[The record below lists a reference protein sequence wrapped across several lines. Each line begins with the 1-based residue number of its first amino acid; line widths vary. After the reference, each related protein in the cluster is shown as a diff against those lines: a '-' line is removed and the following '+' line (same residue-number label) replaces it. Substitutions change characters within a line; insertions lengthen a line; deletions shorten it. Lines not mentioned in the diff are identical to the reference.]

1 MNQKIVYC
9 CHILE
14 VVMEELEKKFQELK
28 LELAAY
34 KRDRF
39 WLAVVGGVIL
49 AFLGFT
55 NFFAIP
61 REVNAKLPDAVQ
73 AQLASDEGKKQIS
86 AQVGEAFKSIDRTSI
101 LEELV
106 VIKDQALTSAAAID
120 EEKAR
125 ASNAGR
131 DISTLLTQLSESVN
145 DWEDLE
151 PSNWTV
157 YGGGHPNPSYF
168 QDKLGFVH
176 LRGLLIPTEEF
187 YKSDN
192 VKDIN
197 LPILPMT
204 YYQFQVA
211 CSSGGQLKLCQ
222 MGISGEF
229 ANFLGDKVD
238 WISLDGI
245 TYLAAPPQQN

>member
-1 MNQKIVYC
+1 
-9 CHILE
+9 
-14 VVMEELEKKFQELK
+14 MEELEKKFQELK

-106 VIKDQALTSAAAID
+106 VIKDQALTSAAEIE

-131 DISTLLTQLSESVN
+131 DISNLLTQLSGTVD
-145 DWEDLE
+145 DWEDIK
-151 PSNWTV
+151 PKANWGA
-157 YGGGHPNPSYF
+157 YDYEGWPNPSYIR
-168 QDKLGFVH
+168 DKLGFVH
-176 LRGLLIPTEEF
+176 LRGLVVLENADDAGKKNPITVLPDGFQPQVWLEF
-187 YKSDN
+187 
-192 VKDIN
+192 
-197 LPILPMT
+197 T
-204 YYQFQVA
+204 VA
-211 CSSGGQLKLCQ
+211 CQIGGETQRPVL
-222 MGISGEF
+222 
-229 ANFLGDKVD
+229 
-238 WISLDGI
+238 
-245 TYLAAPPQQN
+245 